1 MTGSGGGESL
11 APYVLPAPRDTLD
24 VPVKGG
30 GTIVVRRH
38 GETRGNRI
46 VLSHGNGQG
55 ADFYYPYWMRFLK
68 DFEVVL
74 FDLRNHGWNSLGD
87 RDAHNPQVFAA
98 DLDDAIL
105 PAIVDA
111 FGQKPTL
118 GVFHSI
124 SALVSLLMPSR
135 GARFVGLLLFDPPI
149 CGPGKS
155 QRQFDEHA
163 EMAGNMVRARRSH
176 FASYEELMGLLSLA
190 PTLALLETRVKRL
203 YAETTLRPSPDGQG
217 FDLRCPPAYEAQAIQ
232 FMNAYASL
240 VDYDAM
246 ACPVKVIGSDPTLPV
261 SYLPAFDVRLVTK
274 VDYDFLP
281 NVGHNVPVESPG
293 PCHELTLEFMTKIG
307 MGPSARAADSDLSF

>member
-1 MTGSGGGESL
+1 MTESDAGESL
-11 APYVLPAPRDTLD
+11 SRYALPAPRETLD
-24 VPVKGG
+24 VPVEGG

-46 VLSHGNGQG
+46 VLSHGNGQA
-55 ADFYYPYWMRFLK
+55 ADFYYPYWMRFLA
-68 DFEVVL
+68 DFEVVV
-74 FDLRNHGWNSLGD
+74 FDLRNHGWNALGSL
-87 RDAHNPQVFAA
+87 DAHNPKLFAT

-105 PAIVDA
+105 PAIAHA
-111 FGQKPTL
+111 FGEKPTL

-124 SALVSLLMPSR
+124 SALVSLLAPSR
-135 GARFVGLLLFDPPI
+135 GARLAGLLLFDPPI

-163 EMAGNMVRARRSH
+163 EMAGNMVRVRRSH
-176 FASYEELMGLLSLA
+176 FASQEELMRLLALA
-190 PTLALLETRVKRL
+190 PTLAGLDLHLKRL

-232 FMNAYASL
+232 FMNAYAAL
-240 VDYDAM
+240 VDYDTM

-281 NVGHNVPVESPG
+281 EVGHNVPVEAAQLSY
-293 PCHELTLEFMTKIG
+293 ELTLEFMTKIG
-307 MGPSARAADSDLSF
+307 MRTNGAGTG